1 MSREKEKNRV
11 REYTIEKRQLSNLG
25 KIRMV
30 IFKDYFR
37 QISSLEDDLQAFLN
51 YMKLLY
57 KIE

>member
-11 REYTIEKRQLSNLG
+11 REYTYEKRQLSNLG

-37 QISSLEDDLQAFLN
+37 QISRVLK
-51 YMKLLY
+51 MIY
-57 KIE
+57 KPS

>member
-11 REYTIEKRQLSNLG
+11 REYTNEKRQLSNLE

-37 QISSLEDDLQAFLN
+37 QISRVLK
-51 YMKLLY
+51 MIY
-57 KIE
+57 KPS